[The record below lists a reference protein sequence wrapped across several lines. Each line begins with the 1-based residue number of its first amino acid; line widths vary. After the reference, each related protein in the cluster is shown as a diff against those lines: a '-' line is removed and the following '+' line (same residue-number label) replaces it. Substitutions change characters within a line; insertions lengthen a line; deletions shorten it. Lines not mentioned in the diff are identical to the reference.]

1 MIFSKGTVLWCPL
14 ASCLITY
21 TRDYL
26 ASCLM
31 ACFMSSRREV
41 VRISAVLSTT
51 VLMHF
56 KQNSLDFYK
65 IKWFQ
70 FFVLRKLLSNTL
82 HSLAT
87 RTS

>member
-1 MIFSKGTVLWCPL
+1 
-14 ASCLITY
+14 
-21 TRDYL
+21 
-26 ASCLM
+26 
-31 ACFMSSRREV
+31 MSSRREV